1 MRALGTA
8 LWVSLARKSDIVVS
22 LQNEQKE
29 NNKMTYEIVE
39 KEPISRIPRVGEFWK
54 FADVDVDVVFLR
66 IHDELGRKLMPKA
79 EKDVFFSFDLKH
91 LCVYN
96 TDLKN
101 LGGIVILQPA
111 GGVLRL
117 EPM

>member
-1 MRALGTA
+1 
-8 LWVSLARKSDIVVS
+8 
-22 LQNEQKE
+22 
-29 NNKMTYEIVE
+29 MTYEIVE

-54 FADVDVDVVFLR
+54 FADVDVVFLR
-66 IHDELGRKLMPKA
+66 IHDELGRKLLPKA
-79 EKDVFFSFDLKH
+79 AKDVFFSFDIKC
-91 LCVYN
+91 LCVYS

-101 LGGIVILQPA
+101 LDGVVILRPA

>member
-1 MRALGTA
+1 
-8 LWVSLARKSDIVVS
+8 
-22 LQNEQKE
+22 
-29 NNKMTYEIVE
+29 MTYEIVE
-39 KEPISRIPRVGEFWK
+39 KGPISRIPRVGEFWK
-54 FADVDVDVVFLR
+54 FADADVVFLR

-79 EKDVFFSFDLKH
+79 EKDVFFSFDIKC

-101 LGGIVILQPA
+101 LGRIVILHPA

-117 EPM
+117 EAM

>member
-1 MRALGTA
+1 
-8 LWVSLARKSDIVVS
+8 
-22 LQNEQKE
+22 
-29 NNKMTYEIVE
+29 
-39 KEPISRIPRVGEFWK
+39 
-54 FADVDVDVVFLR
+54 VFLR
-66 IHDELGRKLMPKA
+66 IHDEQGRKLVPKA
-79 EKDVFFSFDLKH
+79 AKDVFFSFDIKN

-117 EPM
+117 EPL

>member
-1 MRALGTA
+1 
-8 LWVSLARKSDIVVS
+8 
-22 LQNEQKE
+22 
-29 NNKMTYEIVE
+29 MTYEIVE

-54 FADVDVDVVFLR
+54 FADVDAVFLR
-66 IHDELGRKLMPKA
+66 IHDELGRKLVPKA
-79 EKDVFFSFDLKH
+79 EKDVFFSFDLKC

-96 TDLKN
+96 TDPKN

-117 EPM
+117 EAV